1 MDLVNK
7 SKALNILIPKL
18 IDKSN
23 YMTKEI
29 KNRIKLNKIFS
40 EFENKASNNFN
51 YFILASNQ
59 RYTNSKLGND
69 LDTII
74 TSTRAKNISEATK
87 IVNDKFYKDRNL
99 EIEKQKMKYKS
110 TEKVYRD
117 IKTTFDKMK
126 LPLETKFSRN
136 SKKEIDSIING
147 RDNNSSNNRKNT
159 YKWYM
164 YSDKQ
169 IKPLVKPELNVKYG
183 EIAIEKE
190 LEKDK
195 NSIDNA
201 ISNYLTNIQTEN
213 IERVYKSSGN
223 SPKSSSKKFTFDLPK
238 IKLINYKQKN
248 PPKKR
253 TITEEEKKP
262 NIRKLLPYSRLGK
275 LCHIEPE
282 KEDNSLNE
290 LPQKNFPFITET
302 KIINNDNKTNEENY
316 QNTLNVV
323 YNSANN
329 EFVLRNNLD
338 KKRKKLE
345 IMLGI
350 NNIPQ
355 LNTYDDILFKK
366 FETIKNRRHEKAR
379 KINESQRLTILSR
392 KERVNMIID
401 TDMELLDK
409 FENKLYNKSKENKT
423 KK

>member
-18 IDKSN
+18 INKSN
-23 YMTKEI
+23 NLTKEI

-51 YFILASNQ
+51 YFITASNQ

-69 LDTII
+69 LDSII
-74 TSTRAKNISEATK
+74 TTTRAKNISEATK
-87 IVNDKFYKDRNL
+87 IVNDKFYKDKNL
-99 EIEKQKMKYKS
+99 EIEKRKMKYKS
-110 TEKVYRD
+110 TDIIYRD
-117 IKTTFDKMK
+117 IKNTFNKMK

-147 RDNNSSNNRKNT
+147 RDNDSTYNRKNT
-159 YKWYM
+159 NILNM

-169 IKPLVKPELNVKYG
+169 VKPLVKPVLNVKYG
-183 EIAIEKE
+183 ELAIQKE

-195 NSIDNA
+195 NLMDNA
-201 ISNYLTNIQTEN
+201 ISKYFTNIHTECL
-213 IERVYKSSGN
+213 ERVYQSSGN
-223 SPKSSSKKFTFDLPK
+223 SPKSSSKKFTFDLPD

-248 PPKKR
+248 PPKKK
-253 TITEEEKKP
+253 TISEEEKKP

-275 LCHIEPE
+275 FCHIEPE

-302 KIINNDNKTNEENY
+302 KMNNNDNKTNEDNY

-323 YNSANN
+323 YNSANK
-329 EFVLRNNLD
+329 EFFLRNNLD
-338 KKRKKLE
+338 KKRKQLE

-366 FETIKNRRHEKAR
+366 FETIKNKRHEKAR
-379 KINESQRLTILSR
+379 KINKSQRLSILSR

-401 TDMELLDK
+401 NDMELLDK
-409 FENKLYNKSKENKT
+409 FENKIYSKTKENIK
-423 KK
+423 